1 MVALNSQF
9 RTLLLSHVLL
19 LFAGGKVAAQ
29 ELPRVDPEDIVVRNQ
44 LPTTE
49 VEPLR
54 RFDPQELRAM
64 GISSIADM
72 IQRLGAQ
79 LKGPDGSPPVYAI
92 NGRRPLDANEVN
104 TLPFDGI
111 QSIELLP
118 QEAAPRLGYSP
129 SQPVLNFATKAR
141 FQGYEAMASRQTS
154 TDGGGGTA
162 DSSIGMTRLRGK
174 SRLSITAYVTQQAE
188 LRQED
193 RRISPDP
200 AIPFDIVGNVTGIG
214 GAEIDP
220 RLSELA
226 GTAVSI
232 AAIPQAPDARGTLA
246 AYLPGANRPNVTD
259 LGPYR
264 SLRPRQRKAKLSSFL
279 SRPLS
284 DNVTG
289 MLSLS
294 FERSRNWSLQ
304 GLSAASILVPAD
316 NVTSPFGTD
325 VIVNRYL
332 NELPVLKQTGSDST
346 LQAGAGLLG
355 SIGGWNWTL
364 RLNHEVARNRTNSDL
379 GFDMTGTQ
387 QAISMGGDAFSP
399 IVSAE
404 VGPVITDRARSTVR
418 NSEAQLV
425 VNGIPA
431 TLPAGPLSLTMT
443 LSAVRSGTDST
454 SWSFPDANISLNR
467 DQGGGSVTASI
478 PIASAAYEVLP
489 FLGRLSAEISGGAS
503 TVSRHG
509 TLLNGHLGLNWAP
522 AKRVQFLAT
531 LKHAETAPVLALIGA
546 PRITTPNTPFVD
558 LVSGE
563 SLFVTT
569 VSGGSPDLLA
579 ERRRTLTLTANLTPL
594 KTDAVHT
601 SLIYENS
608 TIRDQSSSV
617 SVLTPAIAA
626 AFPDRF
632 VRDGAGNLV
641 SVDLSP
647 VNLYRERQRTLKATL
662 SYSGPLRLPPQP
674 PTQGAPPKVTYL
686 NASLTSTLKLE
697 DRLWLGPG
705 TVPLDLLDGDSIT
718 ASGGRSRWDVQADL
732 GLFRDGLGVY
742 LQSIWHSGSRARNT
756 VPTADLSFAPLGT
769 TNLTV
774 YTDLERLLPNES
786 WAKKLMIDVMV
797 HNIANIRPR
806 VRDRLGATPVAYQL
820 AYLDPLGRAVT
831 LRMFKRF

>member
-1 MVALNSQF
+1 M
-9 RTLLLSHVLL
+9 LLLSNALL
-19 LFAGGKVAAQ
+19 PFAGSGVSAQ
-29 ELPRVDPEDIVVRNQ
+29 EVAPPHSQDIVVRNQ
-44 LPTTE
+44 TPATE

-54 RFDPQELRAM
+54 RFDPQQLRAM

-72 IQRLGAQ
+72 IRRLGSQ
-79 LKGPDGSPPVYAI
+79 LKGPDGANPVYAI

-118 QEAAPRLGYSP
+118 QEAAPRLGYAP
-129 SQPVLNFATKAR
+129 NQPVLNFTTKAQ
-141 FQGYEAMASRQTS
+141 FQGYEAMASGQTS

-162 DSSIGMTRLRGK
+162 DGSIGMTRLRGK
-174 SRLSITAYVTQQAE
+174 SRLSVTANVTQQAE

-193 RRISPDP
+193 RRIDPDP
-200 AIPFDIVGNVTGIG
+200 AIPFDLVGNVTGIG

-232 AAIPQAPDARGTLA
+232 AAIPQAPDARGILA
-246 AYLPGANRPNVTD
+246 AYLPGANRSNVTD

-264 SLRPRQRKAKLSSFL
+264 SLRPRQHTTKLSGFL
-279 SRPLS
+279 SRPLD

-294 FERSRNWSLQ
+294 IERRRSWSLQ
-304 GLSAASILVPAD
+304 GIATASIIVPAH
-316 NVTSPFGTD
+316 NPTSPFGND

-332 NELPVLKQTGSDST
+332 NELPVLEQTGSENT
-346 LQAGAGLLG
+346 LRAGAGLVG
-355 SIGGWNWTL
+355 SVGGWNWTL
-364 RLNHEVARNRTNSDL
+364 RLNHDVVRNRTRSDL
-379 GFDMTGTQ
+379 GFDMARIQ
-387 QAISMGGDAFSP
+387 QAVSMGGDAFSP
-399 IVSAE
+399 LSSGEA
-404 VGPVITDRARSTVR
+404 GAVIRDRARSTVR
-418 NSEAQLV
+418 TSEAQLV
-425 VNGIPA
+425 INGIPA
-431 TLPAGPLSLTMT
+431 TLPAGPLTLTST
-443 LSAVRSGTDST
+443 LSGQRSGTDST
-454 SWSFPDANISLNR
+454 SLSFPDANVSIDR
-467 DQGGGSVTASI
+467 DQAGGSVTASI
-478 PIASAAYEVLP
+478 PIASPAYDVLP

-522 AKRVQFLAT
+522 MKRMQFLAT
-531 LKHAETAPVLALIGA
+531 LKQAETAPVLGLIGA

-563 SLFVTT
+563 SLFVTS
-569 VSGGSPDLLA
+569 VSGGNPDLPA
-579 ERRRTLTLTANLTPL
+579 ERRRTLTLTANLQPF
-594 KTDAVHT
+594 KTDAVRT
-601 SLIYENS
+601 SLTYEDA
-608 TIRDQSSSV
+608 TIHDQSSSV
-617 SVLTPAIAA
+617 SVLTPAIAI
-626 AFPDRF
+626 AFPGRF
-632 VRDGAGNLV
+632 LRDDAGKLV

-647 VNLYRERQRTLKATL
+647 VNLYRERQRALKANL
-662 SYSGPLRLPPQP
+662 SYAGPLGSAPQ
-674 PTQGAPPKVTYL
+674 TEAQGAPAKVIYF
-686 NASLTSTLKLE
+686 NASLTPTLKLE
-697 DRLWLGPG
+697 DKLWLGRD
-705 TVPLDLLDGDSIT
+705 TVPLDLLDGDNIT

-742 LQSIWHSGSRARNT
+742 LQSTWHSGSRARNS

-774 YTDLERLLPNES
+774 YTDLERLLPNEG

-797 HNIANIRPR
+797 NNIANTRPR
-806 VRDRLGATPVAYQL
+806 VRDRLGATPVAYQP
-820 AYLDPLGRAVT
+820 AYLDPLGRTVT

>member
-1 MVALNSQF
+1 MILIANG
-9 RTLLLSHVLL
+9 LL
-19 LFAGGKVAAQ
+19 LFAGVRVAAQ
-29 ELPRVDPEDIVVRNQ
+29 EVPPVNPEEIVVRNQ
-44 LPTTE
+44 LPATE

-79 LKGPDGSPPVYAI
+79 LKGPDGSAPVYAI

-118 QEAAPRLGYSP
+118 QEAAPRLGYP
-129 SQPVLNFATKAR
+129 PNQPVLNFATKAK
-141 FQGYEAMASRQTS
+141 FHGYEAMASGQSS

-174 SRLSITAYVTQQAE
+174 SRLSITAYVTKQAE

-200 AIPFDIVGNVTGIG
+200 AIPFDILGNVTGIG
-214 GAEIDP
+214 GGEIAP

-226 GTAVSI
+226 GTAVPI

-264 SLRPRQRKAKLSSFL
+264 SLRPRQRRTKLSGFVSQ
-279 SRPLS
+279 PLGG
-284 DNVTG
+284 NVTG

-294 FERSRNWSLQ
+294 IERRRNWSLQ
-304 GLSAASILVPAD
+304 GLANASILVPAG
-316 NVTSPFGTD
+316 NATSPFDTD

-332 NELPVLKQTGSDST
+332 NELPVLKQTGSDKT
-346 LQAGAGLLG
+346 FQAGAGLVG
-355 SIGGWNWTL
+355 SMGGWNWTL
-364 RLNHEVARNRTNSDL
+364 RLNHDVVRNRIDSDL

-387 QAISMGGDAFSP
+387 QAVSMGGDAFSP
-399 IVSAE
+399 IISGD
-404 VGPVITDRARSTVR
+404 VGPVIRDRARSTVR

-425 VNGIPA
+425 VDGIPA
-431 TLPAGPLSLTMT
+431 TLPAGPLTLTTT
-443 LSAVRSGTDST
+443 LSRLRSGTDST
-454 SWSFPDANISLNR
+454 SWSFPDANVSLNR
-467 DQGGGSVTASI
+467 DQAGGSVTASI

-522 AKRVQFLAT
+522 TKRVQFLAT
-531 LKHAETAPVLALIGA
+531 LKHAETAPILALIGA

-563 SLFVTT
+563 SLFVTS
-569 VSGGSPDLLA
+569 VSGGNPDLLA
-579 ERRRTLTLTANLTPL
+579 ERRRTLTVTANLTPL
-594 KTDAVHT
+594 KTDAMHT
-601 SLIYENS
+601 SLIYEDS

-617 SVLTPAIAA
+617 SVLTPAISA

-632 VRDGAGNLV
+632 VRDASGKLV
-641 SVDLSP
+641 SVDFSP

-662 SYSGPLRLPPQP
+662 SYGGPLGSPPQP

-686 NASLTSTLKLE
+686 NASLTPTLKLE
-697 DRLWLGPG
+697 DQLWLGPG

-732 GLFRDGLGVY
+732 SLFRDGLGLY
-742 LQSIWHSGSRARNT
+742 LQSIWHSGSRARN
-756 VPTADLSFAPLGT
+756 PAPNADLSFAPLGT

-774 YTDLERLLPNES
+774 YSDLERLLPNEG

-797 HNIANIRPR
+797 HNIANTRPR
-806 VRDRLGATPVAYQL
+806 VRDRLGTTSVAYQP
-820 AYLDPLGRAVT
+820 AYLDPLGRTVT